1 MRHRLILLAALTLF
15 AAIPV
20 QAEEGA
26 TLLRDTQL
34 RSEPYS
40 DASVITT
47 LKSHST
53 LTILQRKGGWYQ
65 ARTTSQQ
72 LGWVRMSAIR
82 LGELKSGN
90 NGLGETLRFL
100 NSGRSGSSGV
110 TVATGIRGLDSADVA
125 NAKPDH
131 QAVKRLERFQTS
143 ADQARAYAEQANLKS
158 RQLGYMESN
167 Q

>member
-1 MRHRLILLAALTLF
+1 MMHRLLFLAALMLF

-20 QAEEGA
+20 EAEEGA
-26 TLLRDTQL
+26 TLLRATEL

-47 LKSHST
+47 LKAHTT

-65 ARTTSQQ
+65 ARTGSQQ
-72 LGWVRMSAIR
+72 IGWVRMSTIR
-82 LGELKSGN
+82 LGELKTGGSGI
-90 NGLGETLRFL
+90 GDTLRFL

-131 QAVKRLERFQTS
+131 HAVKHLEHFHVS
-143 ADQARAYAEQANLKS
+143 ADQARAYASQGKLKS
-158 RQLGYMESN
+158 RKLGYMK
-167 Q
+167 